1 MDFKDKVVLITGASS
16 GIGKAAALAFAERGA
31 KVVAA
36 DVSEEDGKA
45 ALEEIKAKSQDS
57 LFVTCDVADSGSVQ
71 AMIRQTVEKFG
82 KIDIAVN
89 NAGIGGAAVHTD
101 EHPEEEWHKVIGV
114 NLTGVFLC
122 MKYELQEMLK
132 AKRGCIINVSS
143 VLGLVGFMGSPGY
156 VAAKHGVIGLT
167 RTAAL
172 EYAPRGIRVNAVCPG
187 FIETPM
193 LQNAGLDHD
202 DQLHQAISNMHA
214 MKRMGKTEEVPGA
227 ILWLASD
234 HATFVTGAAIAVDGG
249 FTAQ

>member
-143 VLGLVGFMGSPGY
+143 VLGLVGWRLS
-156 VAAKHGVIGLT
+156 GL
-167 RTAAL
+167 
-172 EYAPRGIRVNAVCPG
+172 RGG
-187 FIETPM
+187 
-193 LQNAGLDHD
+193 
-202 DQLHQAISNMHA
+202 QARRNRPHPDC
-214 MKRMGKTEEVPGA
+214 RP
-227 ILWLASD
+227 
-234 HATFVTGAAIAVDGG
+234 
-249 FTAQ
+249 